1 MAKGGSKKGPPN
13 HLKAWRE
20 FPMPGRGKLTQ
31 EELAAKVKTS
41 KSVISEL
48 ESSDRG
54 LSHKWAAK
62 LAPHLWILPGWL
74 LDHDPRD
81 MNTDVLSRWTQIPEE
96 DRPQVL
102 RILDTY
108 VRKGNPPAR

>member
-1 MAKGGSKKGPPN
+1 
-13 HLKAWRE
+13 
-20 FPMPGRGKLTQ
+20 MPGRGKFTQ
-31 EELAAKVKTS
+31 QELADKVGTT

-62 LAPHLWILPGWL
+62 LAPHLWVKPGWL
-74 LDHDPRD
+74 LDHDPHE
-81 MNTDVLSRWTQIPEE
+81 MNTDVLERWTQIPVE

-108 VRKGNPPAR
+108 VRKGTPPAR